1 MCGISG
7 IFGLESLT
15 EVSSIIEKMNDAMA
29 HRGPDAHGVFT
40 DEHVALGH
48 RRLSII
54 DLTNAG
60 NQPFHSASEE
70 AVLVLNG
77 EIYNY
82 IELKKE
88 LTDYPFKTES
98 DTEVLI
104 AAYLK
109 WGISMLQKLNGM
121 FALAIWDRR
130 SNELFLARDRMGI
143 KPLYIS
149 RQNQQILFSSEI
161 RSLLASNLVP
171 RKLDD
176 KGLID
181 YLRYGTVH
189 APRTLV
195 ADVEMVLPGY
205 YLHIADS
212 QVDVHNYWS
221 IPTHLDSSAQ
231 YADRE
236 MAKTRIKELLKDSIS
251 LRMRADV
258 PFGAFLSGGID
269 SSAIVGLMSEVSPHQ
284 VKTFSVTFDEEEYN
298 EGPWAQMIADKFKTD
313 HTDIRLKIED
323 FLEQVPAALNAMDH
337 PSADGPNTYVVSKV
351 TKAAG
356 VTMALSGLGG
366 DELFAGYDIFK
377 RMHKLQSKKWLTSF
391 PKGLRV
397 LAGKMVKAI
406 RPGVPSEKLVEVLG
420 LDYLD
425 FEYVYPLNRQILLDK
440 QVAKLVASKKLP
452 ENSVFRLLSDSI
464 AHGNLGFNLPLLSKV
479 SQAEI
484 STYMQNVLLRD
495 SDQMSMA
502 HALEVRVPFLDHKL
516 VEYVTGIGDKIKYP
530 HSQKQLLV
538 ESLGDLLPHE
548 VVNRPKMG
556 FTFPWEDWMKNEL
569 RDLCEI
575 QITQLA
581 SREQFNKSEIMALW
595 NQFLKSKVSW
605 SRVWH
610 LVVLNHWMDRN
621 GIE

>member
-1 MCGISG
+1 MCGING
-7 IFGLESLT
+7 IFGLETLT
-15 EVSSIIEKMNDAMA
+15 DVPQIIGRMNEAMA
-29 HRGPDAHGVFT
+29 HRGPDADGLYT
-40 DEHVALGH
+40 DDRVALGH

-54 DLTNAG
+54 DLSDAG
-60 NQPFHSASEE
+60 NQPFHSADGDV
-70 AVLVLNG
+70 VLVVNG

-82 IELKKE
+82 IELKE
-88 LTDYPFKTES
+88 QLSDYPFKTES

-121 FALAIWDRR
+121 FALAVWDRR
-130 SNELFLARDRMGI
+130 SNEMFLARDRMGI

-149 RQNQQILFSSEI
+149 RQKQQILFSSEI
-161 RSLLASNLVP
+161 RSLLESGLVP
-171 RKLDD
+171 RKLDEN
-176 KGLID
+176 GLVD

-189 APRTLV
+189 APLTLV
-195 ADVEMVLPGY
+195 ADVEMILPGHY
-205 YLHIADS
+205 VHIGDNHI
-212 QVDVHNYWS
+212 DVKSYWS
-221 IPTHLDSSAQ
+221 IATHLDGSAQ
-231 YADRE
+231 YADRAT
-236 MAKTRIKELLKDSIS
+236 AKAKIQELLKDSIS

-269 SSAIVGLMSEVSPHQ
+269 SSAIVGLMSQVSPRP
-284 VKTFSVTFDEEEYN
+284 VKTFSVTFDEEEFN
-298 EGPWAQMIADKFKTD
+298 EGPWAQMIADKFKTE

-323 FLEQVPAALNAMDH
+323 FLEQVPAALESMDH

-377 RMHKLQSKKWLTSF
+377 RMHSLQGKKWLTSF
-391 PKGLRV
+391 PKGLRLLV
-397 LAGKMVKAI
+397 GKLIKI
-406 RPGVPSEKLVEVLG
+406 LRPGVASEKLVAILG

-425 FEYVYPLNRQILLDK
+425 FEYVYPLSRQILLDK
-440 QVAKLVASKKLP
+440 QVSKLVERKKLP
-452 ENSVFRLLSDSI
+452 QNSVQKLLSESI
-464 AHGNLGFNLPLLSKV
+464 AHGNLGFGLPLLSKV

-516 VEYVTGIGDKIKYP
+516 VEYATGINDKVKYP
-530 HSQKQLLV
+530 HSPKQLLV
-538 ESLGDLLPHE
+538 EALGDLLPDE

-556 FTFPWEDWMKNEL
+556 FTFPWEHWMKNEL
-569 RDLCEI
+569 KDLCET
-575 QITQLA
+575 QISQLA
-581 SREQFNKSEIMALW
+581 LRPQFNESGINDLW
-595 NQFLKSKVSW
+595 SQFLSSKVSW

-610 LVVLNHWMDRN
+610 LVVLNHWMERN
-621 GIE
+621 GIK